1 MKNNQLFY
9 LLIFFIS
16 LFISSY
22 LIDKFSSLF
31 YLSVLILTISFI
43 YSIIIVK
50 KINIQ
55 LLKEMINKITILS
68 LSILSS
74 LIIAIVLPFLIYHN
88 FNLNLYLIQYTYL
101 FPLTIIFFLFF
112 KIYFHVFNQIKIDF
126 KKIIIKSTTYA
137 ILISLVFSLFLTIMI
152 NQQYNERSNMYYE
165 SFESIEEMIS
175 FKNPELQIFQ
185 EIKNF
190 ELKIIDEINEKNSE
204 FIKFDKNKG
213 LCIINNCEKIMFEK
227 IFSMVMV
234 ITEHGVIRNYV
245 NVLEQEYDFITS
257 EEFSKNFESLEEYKL
272 LLKNKLKDID
282 KTDESSTIMDPNHL
296 ESFLHDKFPINSLFF
311 NSLNHVLFNSRLYN
325 VYMNYITKTEK
336 EIFKAR
342 NNNRLYEI
350 IYDNKNIEESI
361 ESKTIRYRILLSFQY
376 I

>member
-22 LIDKFSSLF
+22 LIDIFSNLF

-55 LLKEMINKITILS
+55 LLKEIISKITILS

-74 LIIAIVLPFLIYHN
+74 LIIAIILPFLIYYN
-88 FNLNLYLIQYTYL
+88 FNLNIYLIQYTYL

-112 KIYFHVFNQIKIDF
+112 KIYFHIFNQIKINF
-126 KKIIIKSTTYA
+126 KKIIIRSIIYA

-165 SFESIEEMIS
+165 SFGSIEEVIS

-185 EIKNF
+185 EIKTF
-190 ELKIIDEINEKNSE
+190 ELKIIDEINEKNNE
-204 FIKFDKNKG
+204 FKKFDKNKG
-213 LCIINNCEKIMFEK
+213 LCIIKNCERKIFEK
-227 IFSMVMV
+227 IGTLLKFTIEYTIMKS
-234 ITEHGVIRNYV
+234 YV
-245 NVLEQEYDFITS
+245 NILEQEYDFITS
-257 EEFSKNFESLEEYKL
+257 QEFIENFDSLEEYKL
-272 LLKNKLKDID
+272 LLKNKLD
-282 KTDESSTIMDPNHL
+282 KTDESSTIRNPNHFKSL
-296 ESFLHDKFPINSLFF
+296 FHDEFPINSLLF

-325 VYMNYITKTEK
+325 EYVNYITKTEK

-342 NNNRLYEI
+342 TNNRLYET
-350 IYDNKNIEESI
+350 IYDNQNIEESI
-361 ESKTIRYRILLSFQY
+361 ESKILRYRILLSIQY